1 MFICDYLLW
10 YFNTHGHFEYID
22 YMGLNE
28 PEENCNMM
36 LAKVRIFFW
45 EGEGTMDCKFHW
57 YPKFYENILLNLP

>member
-10 YFNTHGHFEYID
+10 YFNTHDHFEYID

-36 LAKVRIFFW
+36 LAKVRIFFSDFGYW
-45 EGEGTMDCKFHW
+45 NLNYNGTQSYIKIS
-57 YPKFYENILLNLP
+57 YA